1 MKTGPHKRRGNP
13 DISAG
18 LRFAFYQ
25 KKFMKKAFWLIM
37 AGIGIGILLAPR
49 KGSET
54 WEKIVDGIDD
64 WKSKAMDTIDDLKS
78 GGENMVAEG
87 KKTASRAQNEW

>member
-1 MKTGPHKRRGNP
+1 
-13 DISAG
+13 
-18 LRFAFYQ
+18 
-25 KKFMKKAFWLIM
+25 MKKAFWLIM

-78 GGENMVAEG
+78 GGENIVSEG
-87 KKTASRAQNEW
+87 KKTASRAQQEW